1 MLAQNGHQPTGAT
14 VNQARPGSSLKIE
27 GRHVGA
33 RVDQRPSGYR
43 FQVHAFGLPLTPQ
56 IRGKLN
62 LDFDDGR
69 KVFSKLDF
77 QHAGG
82 RNVLVTIGIATVFT
96 AGSPAFTTR

>member
-1 MLAQNGHQPTGAT
+1 MLAQHGHQPTGAT

-33 RVDQRPSGYR
+33 RVDQRPSRYR
-43 FQVHAFGLPLTPQ
+43 LQVHAFGLPLTPQ
-56 IRGKLN
+56 IQGELN

-69 KVFSKLDF
+69 KVFSKRDF
-77 QHAGG
+77 QHAG
-82 RNVLVTIGIATVFT
+82 NVLVTMGIATVFT